1 MNTVGLSSVSIKSN
15 NSKDFRALGRNSKS
29 QSLCRDQRAVKSQLC
44 INKLNF
50 CKSFCSDVSVWGW
63 VLLLVLCGKHSEG
76 YWVSA
81 IKKISACLWRA
92 GAECYS
98 LDQLCVVTTTVQL
111 FPGTSQPQ
119 SRDTPLLL
127 LTPHGPAVQPAL
139 TSLLPA
145 LCHCPHP
152 RRATCSGASAAPE
165 GQGSPQPWGMLCAF
179 QFAHCPAL
187 MFSFPTQLWVS
198 SRGPAAALHCSPG
211 LLCAH
216 GCGSA
221 NSTGGQW
228 LQIPC
233 GRGYLWPRGWPAVGT
248 VRRGSQRH
256 LPQATQFG
264 VTNLRPEV

>member
-44 INKLNF
+44 IKKLNF
-50 CKSFCSDVSVWGW
+50 CKSFCSEVSVWGW

-76 YWVSA
+76 HWVSA
-81 IKKISACLWRA
+81 IKKISACLWKA

-127 LTPHGPAVQPAL
+127 LTPLGPAVPPAL

-152 RRATCSGASAAPE
+152 RRAMCSGASAAPG
-165 GQGSPQPWGMLCAF
+165 GQGSPQPGACCVPSSLPTAQPSRSLF
-179 QFAHCPAL
+179 QLSFGWAAEDQQQHCTAPQGCSVPMVVAV
-187 MFSFPTQLWVS
+187 PTAEVGNGC
-198 SRGPAAALHCSPG
+198 RSPV
-211 LLCAH
+211 
-216 GCGSA
+216 
-221 NSTGGQW
+221 
-228 LQIPC
+228 
-233 GRGYLWPRGWPAVGT
+233 AVGT
-248 VRRGSQRH
+248 SGPGAGQ
-256 LPQATQFG
+256 L
-264 VTNLRPEV
+264 